1 MRILLVDL
9 PSLIIPGVR
18 DRLSPSHELIMLD
31 GATLDREACAAHAE
45 VDLVIH
51 GAQDRDDP
59 ATMIDTATRGT
70 WNLLT
75 TTSARRYLQLST
87 LRLLDDYH
95 PGWAV
100 DEAWAPRPDDDPVR
114 LSAHLAELVSREV
127 ARTTMIN
134 AKVLRLD
141 RVLAAADFDRGP
153 TGPDWLHVDDAVGY
167 TVRAAET
174 LIDEPDR
181 PGWTVLHAVRGPGR
195 FRSRGDL
202 GFRPAHPGDPTPVDP
217 SPQPPAE
224 PGPVRAPAAGRAV
237 IFGAGGPLGASA
249 AEQLAAVPGLTLTL
263 TDVRPLAELAARP
276 PQSPNAPLPAPAR
289 PPHTELLVDVTN
301 QDQVRQAAAGADC
314 LINCTVIRHEADA
327 AFRVNVLG
335 AYAIMRAAVAH
346 GIRRVVQTGP
356 AQVLLADPIGY
367 ASDRAVRPDT
377 PARSGSEI
385 YFLSKLLGSEL
396 CRIFAERY
404 GIATPVLL
412 FESLIAPDAVGGW
425 TSPFMIS
432 WPDAG
437 RAIRAAATVPELP
450 EPCPVLHV
458 RAPSPHGRYRAD
470 GLTEVLRWQ
479 PEDRLDHRWIRSTPG
494 APVD

>member
-18 DRLSPSHELIMLD
+18 DRLASRHEVIMLD
-31 GATLDREACAAHAE
+31 GATLDRDACATHAE
-45 VDLVIH
+45 ADLVIH
-51 GAQDRDDP
+51 AVQDHDDP

-75 TTSARRYLQLST
+75 TSATRRYLQLST
-87 LRLLDDYH
+87 LRLLDDYD
-95 PGWAV
+95 PGWSV
-100 DEAWAPRPDDDPVR
+100 DETWSTRPDDDPVR
-114 LSAHLAELVSREV
+114 LSAHLAELAARELV
-127 ARTTMIN
+127 RSAMIN
-134 AKVLRLD
+134 GRVLRLD
-141 RVLAAADFDRGP
+141 RVLPAADFGSGP

-167 TVRAAET
+167 TMRVAENLIEEPVRA
-174 LIDEPDR
+174 
-181 PGWTVLHAVRGPGR
+181 GWTVVHGVRGPGR
-195 FRSRGDL
+195 FRTMTDT
-202 GFRPAHPGDPTPVDP
+202 GFRPAHPGDPTPAGP
-217 SPQPPAE
+217 APQPPAE
-224 PGPVRAPAAGRAV
+224 PGPVHVAAATRAV

-249 AEQLAAVPGLTLTL
+249 AEQLAQLPEVTLTL
-263 TDVRPLAELAARP
+263 TDLRPLAELAERP
-276 PQSPNAPLPAPAR
+276 PQSPNAPLPKPAR
-289 PPHTELLVDVTN
+289 PPHTERLVDVADH
-301 QDQVRQAAAGADC
+301 DQVSQAAAGADC
-314 LINCTVIRHEADA
+314 LINCTVIRHEADP

-335 AYAIMRAAVAH
+335 AYAIMRAAVEH

-356 AQVLLADPIGY
+356 AQVLLHDPIGY

-377 PARSGSEI
+377 PARTGSEL
-385 YFLSKLLGSEL
+385 YFLTKLLGSEI

-412 FESLIAPDAVGGW
+412 FETLIPPDAVGGW

-437 RAIRAAATVPELP
+437 RAIRAAATVPALP

-470 GLTEVLRWQ
+470 GLSEVLGWQ
-479 PEDRLDHRWIRSTPG
+479 PEDSLIHRWTRP
-494 APVD
+494 